1 MYILGVNISHHPSIA
16 LLHDNELIYYI
27 EDDRYNKNKEEE
39 WISDSNIE
47 CLKDLLVFTKHIDH
61 VIFASYGK
69 SRIYDLTPH
78 SDLDAIKDFKNR
90 PIIIIFIPT

>member
-39 WISDSNIE
+39 WNSDSNIE
-47 CLKDLLVFTKHIDH
+47 CLKVQSKRL
-61 VIFASYGK
+61 S
-69 SRIYDLTPH
+69 
-78 SDLDAIKDFKNR
+78 
-90 PIIIIFIPT
+90 